1 MLSFQLGGILI
12 VPDRKLADHIKSE
25 RKRERGGERVCV
37 YFYGIYVSP
46 FWGWEGNDLISATD
60 KHILV
65 VTDSQVETFYEVFE
79 HCSRL
84 LTDKEDSTLK
94 LSLAESSAT
103 GF

>member
-1 MLSFQLGGILI
+1 M
-12 VPDRKLADHIKSE
+12 
-25 RKRERGGERVCV
+25 CV
-37 YFYGIYVSP
+37 YFYGVYVSQ
-46 FWGWEGNDLISATD
+46 EGNDLISAMD

-79 HCSRL
+79 HCGCL
-84 LTDKEDSTLK
+84 LTDKEDSSLK